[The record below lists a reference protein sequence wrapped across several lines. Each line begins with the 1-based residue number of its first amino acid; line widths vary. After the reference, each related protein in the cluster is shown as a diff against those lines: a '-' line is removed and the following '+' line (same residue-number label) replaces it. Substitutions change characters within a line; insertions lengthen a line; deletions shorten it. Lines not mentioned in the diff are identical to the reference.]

1 MTDNQKQHDERH
13 GETVHSGNERTRGTD
28 RKGEHDR
35 KGGNVEAQR
44 RAADPQH
51 SQTGAVHGQQGGQ
64 HDETVQGAN
73 ERTRD
78 GVRREGDR

>member
-1 MTDNQKQHDERH
+1 MADNQKQHDEHH

-28 RKGEHDR
+28 RRGES
-35 KGGNVEAQR
+35 VEAQR